1 MEKAIWDGIGCFLFT
16 SQVCM
21 CNNLFRSPLLLWLP
35 DAFELPWGLVQR
47 DGKWFRNVNL
57 KTKLTNLCKVQLL
70 TPILIQWRHSVKGAK
85 QVALK
90 MARCNIH
97 PAATIRWAVMSSL
110 NNTTVSWSHVELSF
124 LQLLPLQTEV
134 TILPQNC
141 RELRRYVSSG
151 WKTVLLTD
159 YAV

>member
-1 MEKAIWDGIGCFLFT
+1 MGWDGCFFFT
-16 SQVCM
+16 SQVCSM
-21 CNNLFRSPLLLWLP
+21 WNNLFRSPLHLWLP
-35 DAFELPWGLVQR
+35 DAFEPPWGLVQR

-57 KTKLTNLCKVQLL
+57 KTKPTNKVQLL

-90 MARCNIH
+90 KMAWCNIH
-97 PAATIRWAVMSSL
+97 PAATIRWAMISSL
-110 NNTTVSWSHVELSF
+110 NNTTVSWSYVELSF

-141 RELRRYVSSG
+141 RELRTYVSSG
-151 WKTVLLTD
+151 WKTALLTD